1 TNNGPSDATGVEVVD
16 ALPDGYSYVSNDGG
30 ASESAGTVTWS
41 IGALANGAS
50 STLNITATV
59 LASGSYSNSATVSGD
74 QDDPGPGP
82 NTDTP
87 DDPVVPV
94 PQADLQIV
102 KTIDDDTPDV
112 GDDITFTLVV
122 TNNGPSDATGV
133 EVVDALPDGYS
144 YVSNDGGASES
155 AGTVTWSIGALANG
169 ASSTLNITAT
179 VLASGSY
186 SNSATVSGDQDDPG
200 PGPNTDTPD
209 DPVVPVPQADLS
221 ISKAINNLSPNVG
234 DEVDFTIT
242 VTNNGPSAAT
252 NVIATDDLP
261 TGYTFVSSNA
271 TSGLYDETT
280 GDWTLGAMANGAEE
294 TLTITVTV
302 NAVGDYNNTAT
313 VTSDTDDPD
322 PTPGDEEDT
331 VIVNPINNNPP
342 VAVNDTFTIDEDT
355 PAMGNLIQNDSDP
368 DGDNLIINTTPIVSP
383 GNGTL
388 VINPDGTFTYTPDE
402 DFVGEDSFTYQICDD
417 GTPSKCTEAVVTINV
432 EENRS
437 ISIEVD
443 EVCLSN
449 VPYVEYTVTA
459 TGFTPEDEA
468 TITWKKL
475 DGTVAEQLTNQP
487 LTGMLLWPGAAVDSD
502 GNPTDWP
509 GWDLVGGVWVQIED
523 GLRPELTL
531 EISINPTNS
540 VQVFYPP
547 ATPTCSANPNN
558 PPEPK
563 DDSYETDSENPVTAN
578 LLDNDSDPDDDDLT
592 VNITPVNG
600 PNNGT
605 LVINSNG
612 TFTYTPDEDF
622 VGTDS
627 FTYEVCDDGVPSKCA
642 QATVTIVVMKPNSPP
657 VPVTTEIGPVQNCI
671 WITGNVLDYVSDA
684 DNDNLVVGA
693 IPVVDPQYGN
703 LVMSSDGSFTYTP
716 DEGYVGED
724 SFSYQVCDDADNQ
737 KCAVGVVTIE
747 VIAPLDTDGDTLL
760 DCDEMGDPDDPE
772 DTDDDGI
779 PDFEDPDDDG
789 DGIPTVE
796 ELDDPEDDCDDDGIP
811 NYLDPAQF
819 SCGELPVT
827 STITPNNDGYNDF
840 LKILGLDEFSENY
853 IVVYNRWG
861 NIVFEVKNYVSD
873 PGSPK
878 SFVGVANTTNSSNNV
893 PDGTYFYV
901 LKLVRNG
908 KERVQKGSFEIRN

>member
-1 TNNGPSDATGVEVVD
+1 TPDDPVVPVPQADLTVTKTNGQSTYTPGTDVVYTITVENNGPSPAANVLVVDNLPSGTTGSWTSTNGNSGTGDISDTNASIASGSTVTYTVTVSVPSSYTGNLENTVVVTSDTEDPTPACTTCTDSDGPAGSSDLQLVKAVSTTTPDVGDDVVFTLVVTNNGPSDATGVSVVD

-30 ASESAGTVTWS
+30 AAEASGTVTWS
-41 IGALANGAS
+41 VGNLSNGAS

-74 QDDPGPGP
+74 QDDPGPEP

-87 DDPVVPV
+87 DDPV
-94 PQADLQIV
+94 
-102 KTIDDDTPDV
+102 
-112 GDDITFTLVV
+112 
-122 TNNGPSDATGV
+122 
-133 EVVDALPDGYS
+133 
-144 YVSNDGGASES
+144 
-155 AGTVTWSIGALANG
+155 
-169 ASSTLNITAT
+169 
-179 VLASGSY
+179 
-186 SNSATVSGDQDDPG
+186 
-200 PGPNTDTPD
+200 
-209 DPVVPVPQADLS
+209 
-221 ISKAINNLSPNVG
+221 
-234 DEVDFTIT
+234 
-242 VTNNGPSAAT
+242 
-252 NVIATDDLP
+252 
-261 TGYTFVSSNA
+261 
-271 TSGLYDETT
+271 
-280 GDWTLGAMANGAEE
+280 
-294 TLTITVTV
+294 
-302 NAVGDYNNTAT
+302 
-313 VTSDTDDPD
+313 
-322 PTPGDEEDT
+322 
-331 VIVNPINNNPP
+331 IVNPINNDPP
-342 VAVNDTFTIDEDT
+342 VAVDDTFTIDEDT
-355 PAMGNLIQNDSDP
+355 PATGDLIENDSDP
-368 DGDNLIINTTPIVSP
+368 DGDDITINTTPIAGP

-388 VINPDGTFTYTPDE
+388 VINPDGTFTYTPEE
-402 DFVGEDSFTYQICDD
+402 DFVGEDSFTYQICDN
-417 GTPSKCTEAVVTINV
+417 GTPSKCDEAVVTIQV
-432 EENRS
+432 KENRS

-459 TGFTPEDEA
+459 AGFTPEDKA

-475 DGTVAEQLTNQP
+475 DGTIAEQLTDQP
-487 LTGMLLWPGAAVDSD
+487 LTGMLLWPGAAVDSE

-509 GWDLVGGVWVQIED
+509 GWDLVDGVWVQIED

-531 EISINPTNS
+531 EVSVNPTNS

-558 PPEPK
+558 PPEPE

-578 LLDNDSDPDDDDLT
+578 LLDNDSDPDGDNLT
-592 VNITPVNG
+592 ITTTPVNG
-600 PNNGT
+600 PGNGT
-605 LVINSNG
+605 LVINPDG

-627 FTYEVCDDGVPSKCA
+627 FTYQVCDDGVPSKCSEA
-642 QATVTIVVMKPNSPP
+642 IVTIVVKKPN
-657 VPVTTEIGPVQNCI
+657 TEPEAKEDSYQVQNCI
-671 WITGNVLDYVSDA
+671 YMTGNVLDNDLDA
-684 DNDNLVVGA
+684 DDDNLIVGA
-693 IPVVDPQYGN
+693 IPVVDPEHGD
-703 LVMSSDGSFTYTP
+703 LVMNSDGSFTYTP
-716 DEGYVGED
+716 DDGYVGED

-737 KCAVGVVTIE
+737 KCAVGVVTID
-747 VIAPLDTDGDTLL
+747 VIAPLDTDGDSLL
-760 DCDEMGDPDDPE
+760 DCDEMGDPDDPI

-789 DGIPTVE
+789 DGIPTKD

-827 STITPNNDGYNDF
+827 NTVTPNNDGFNDF